1 MSDKLTVSFS
11 PHIRGRATTSSIML
25 DVVIALIPAL
35 VASVFIFGP
44 RAALVAV
51 FCVAACVALEGYY
64 QKILKKPSTIGD
76 YTAVITGL
84 LLAFNLPVTI
94 PLWQAMF
101 GCFIAIVLIKQ
112 LYGGLGKN
120 FANPAVAARVVM
132 FLAFSTTM
140 TAWNMPESTPSWV
153 LLTDTM
159 ASPTPLAFLARG
171 EMEYLP
177 SMWNM
182 FVGVRGGTIGET
194 SALALLLGGA
204 YLLVRRVITWQ
215 IPVTFIGTVAV
226 LALLSGRFSVD
237 YMLYHTLAGGLVLGA
252 LFMATDYVTSPQT
265 SKGRIIFGVG
275 CGFLTVVIRFFG
287 SYPEGVSFAIL
298 FMNMLVP
305 FINKMTLTKPLG
317 GKTA

>member
-1 MSDKLTVSFS
+1 M
-11 PHIRGRATTSSIML
+11 
-25 DVVIALIPAL
+25 
-35 VASVFIFGP
+35 
-44 RAALVAV
+44 
-51 FCVAACVALEGYY
+51 ACVGFEGIC

-94 PLWQAMF
+94 PLWQAVF

-120 FANPAVAARVVM
+120 FANPAMAARVVM
-132 FLAFSTTM
+132 FLAFSGTM
-140 TAWNMPESTPSWV
+140 TAWHMPANNPSWV

-159 ASPTPLAFLARG
+159 ASPTPLAYLARG
-171 EMEYLP
+171 EMHYLP
-177 SMWNM
+177 GMMDM
-182 FVGVRGGTIGET
+182 FLGIRGGSIGET
-194 SALALLLGGA
+194 SALALILGGL
-204 YLLVRRVITWQ
+204 YLLVRGVIKWH

-226 LALLSGRFSVD
+226 MTLLAGNFSVD
-237 YMLYHTLAGGLVLGA
+237 YMLFHIFAGGVLLGA
-252 LFMATDYVTSPQT
+252 IFMATDYVSSPQT

-275 CGFLTVVIRFFG
+275 CGFLTVVIRMFG

-305 FINKMTLTKPLG
+305 FINKLTFTKPLG
-317 GKTA
+317 GKTS